1 MTMFGV
7 GFAPRTRKCR
17 SPAFKWINWKS
28 LILPSSRVAATLPA
42 AIAAMTAQRSR
53 LRAEGFPLN
62 IDFVLVYSVGR
73 ALEQL
78 AKITEM
84 RGARRRHKSGCCIFL
99 DLQKSL
105 PRLTLHL
112 ATFL

>member
-1 MTMFGV
+1 MFGV
-7 GFAPRTRKCR
+7 GFTPRTRKCR

-62 IDFVLVYSVGR
+62 IDFVLVYCGGASQSAEKKSLARRNRR
-73 ALEQL
+73 ALPD
-78 AKITEM
+78 
-84 RGARRRHKSGCCIFL
+84 RKSDGESW
-99 DLQKSL
+99 D
-105 PRLTLHL
+105 R
-112 ATFL
+112 